1 MFEFNATVTF
11 LGQRHEI
18 GTFLR
23 DYISLQ
29 MLWESTMIVTLKRK
43 LAVGERLIQH
53 VPIPW
58 SGENRAVHSDSDLM
72 DVLAEFEAKKTLT
85 NEHTCLAIT
94 KNRDANSTWLG
105 KKFQDLIKENPD
117 ISIRVLH
124 GVVLRTCGLDVNNHT
139 LRRAKTYAMNI
150 GGEAHKASYNKL
162 YKFKVD
168 YLRDMFWPA
177 ARSSNAVDFEIAMG
191 KIRETSVPAYD
202 YLMQI
207 PKHQWSV
214 HEFDQECK
222 SDHNTNNVV
231 EAFNGWLSKLR
242 ALPMLTMME
251 NIRRKI
257 MKRIHRRYEA
267 ALKWETNI
275 PPAITRQMQKAQQK
289 GRYLDPLQCGEWEFE
304 VVDGERRFV
313 VNLDSKTCE
322 CGLWAV
328 SGIPCRHALACIL
341 KRRDAVEGYV
351 HDYLKKPCYLKT
363 YSHAM
368 HPIPDEHL
376 WPNVEFATVLP
387 PLKRRRP
394 GRPKLQRRRGL
405 NEPQKVPRSSSLKCS
420 ICHEVGHN
428 SRTCKKKND
437 GQSGGN
443 QGTTTS
449 STPSTSTATNRR
461 RMEVSFFLLYL
472 TPTNRNAKTNIF

>member
-1 MFEFNATVTF
+1 
-11 LGQRHEI
+11 
-18 GTFLR
+18 
-23 DYISLQ
+23 
-29 MLWESTMIVTLKRK
+29 
-43 LAVGERLIQH
+43 
-53 VPIPW
+53 
-58 SGENRAVHSDSDLM
+58 
-72 DVLAEFEAKKTLT
+72 
-85 NEHTCLAIT
+85 
-94 KNRDANSTWLG
+94 
-105 KKFQDLIKENPD
+105 
-117 ISIRVLH
+117 
-124 GVVLRTCGLDVNNHT
+124 
-139 LRRAKTYAMNI
+139 
-150 GGEAHKASYNKL
+150 
-162 YKFKVD
+162 
-168 YLRDMFWPA
+168 MFWPA

-231 EAFNGWLSKLR
+231 EAFNGWL
-242 ALPMLTMME
+242 
-251 NIRRKI
+251 N
-257 MKRIHRRYEA
+257 
-267 ALKWETNI
+267 
-275 PPAITRQMQKAQQK
+275 
-289 GRYLDPLQCGEWEFE
+289 
-304 VVDGERRFV
+304 
-313 VNLDSKTCE
+313 
-322 CGLWAV
+322 
-328 SGIPCRHALACIL
+328 
-341 KRRDAVEGYV
+341 
-351 HDYLKKPCYLKT
+351 
-363 YSHAM
+363 
-368 HPIPDEHL
+368 EHL

>member
-150 GGEAHKASYNKL
+150 GEK
-162 YKFKVD
+162 
-168 YLRDMFWPA
+168 
-177 ARSSNAVDFEIAMG
+177 
-191 KIRETSVPAYD
+191 
-202 YLMQI
+202 
-207 PKHQWSV
+207 
-214 HEFDQECK
+214 
-222 SDHNTNNVV
+222 
-231 EAFNGWLSKLR
+231 
-242 ALPMLTMME
+242 
-251 NIRRKI
+251 
-257 MKRIHRRYEA
+257 
-267 ALKWETNI
+267 
-275 PPAITRQMQKAQQK
+275 
-289 GRYLDPLQCGEWEFE
+289 
-304 VVDGERRFV
+304 
-313 VNLDSKTCE
+313 KT
-322 CGLWAV
+322 WQ
-328 SGIPCRHALACIL
+328 
-341 KRRDAVEGYV
+341 
-351 HDYLKKPCYLKT
+351 T
-363 YSHAM
+363 
-368 HPIPDEHL
+368 
-376 WPNVEFATVLP
+376 
-387 PLKRRRP
+387 
-394 GRPKLQRRRGL
+394 KLQRRRGL
-405 NEPQKVPRSSSLKCS
+405 NEPQNVPRSSSLKCS

-472 TPTNRNAKTNIF
+472 TPTNRNAKTNFFLTFAGW

>member
-1 MFEFNATVTF
+1 
-11 LGQRHEI
+11 
-18 GTFLR
+18 
-23 DYISLQ
+23 
-29 MLWESTMIVTLKRK
+29 
-43 LAVGERLIQH
+43 
-53 VPIPW
+53 
-58 SGENRAVHSDSDLM
+58 
-72 DVLAEFEAKKTLT
+72 
-85 NEHTCLAIT
+85 
-94 KNRDANSTWLG
+94 
-105 KKFQDLIKENPD
+105 
-117 ISIRVLH
+117 
-124 GVVLRTCGLDVNNHT
+124 
-139 LRRAKTYAMNI
+139 
-150 GGEAHKASYNKL
+150 
-162 YKFKVD
+162 
-168 YLRDMFWPA
+168 MFWPA

-242 ALPMLTMME
+242 ALSMLTMME

-267 ALKWETNI
+267 ALKWATNI
-275 PPAITRQMQKAQQK
+275 PPAITMQMQKAQQK

-313 VNLDSKTCE
+313 VNLDSKICE

-376 WPNVEFATVLP
+376 WPD
-387 PLKRRRP
+387 RRRP

-405 NEPQKVPRSSSLKCS
+405 NEPKKVPRSSSLKCS

-449 STPSTSTATNRR
+449 STPSISIATNRR
-461 RMEVSFFLLYL
+461 RMEVGSSSTSAPTSATVTRVLWYSNTPSPSSNENQFGLSSQQDVSQSAPQPSQQCSGIIILNLKLLIMAYVLIFYNVILFVVMDTYGQLVDDVLLLTRILLFFSPKFLKYIVLPHTFKL
-472 TPTNRNAKTNIF
+472 FTIFPPAFKIFIIFHPTF